1 VAPVTWSATGG
12 DIRSIV
18 VTLVG
23 LLLPAGVIAAVASS
37 TLGRWAQA
45 TERRREAY
53 ASAVKTLVA
62 WLEYPYRIRRRTSDA
77 PEELARLAGLGHDLQ
92 EQLRC
97 HQTWIESES
106 RRVASAYRDALAAI
120 GLLVAPACSEAWKTP
135 PVTKAEG
142 MVLGSWGPGSAG
154 VASVVAVQQA
164 ITERFGCRYV
174 MALVGRSRRRRPASS
189 PR

>member
-1 VAPVTWSATGG
+1 MEAVTVAAIASDAGPVV
-12 DIRSIV
+12 I
-18 VTLVG
+18 TLLGAMVS
-23 LLLPAGVIAAVASS
+23 AGVLAAIASS

-45 TERRREAY
+45 TERRRDAY

-77 PEELARLAGLGHDLQ
+77 PEELARLAALGHDLQ

-106 RRVASAYRDALAAI
+106 ARVAVAYQEALTTV
-120 GLLVAPACSEAWKTP
+120 GHLVAPACQEAWRTP
-135 PVTKAEG
+135 PVTTPEG
-142 MVLGSWGPGSAG
+142 MVLGSWGPSAAG
-154 VASVVAVQQA
+154 MASVVAVQHA
-164 ITERFGCRYV
+164 VRDRFGFRRLGPV
-174 MALVGRSRRRRPASS
+174 FRGRS